1 MVKKIF
7 EGVKG
12 FINKVINSELFPIA
26 LGLILFIKVA
36 LFYKLTIYRGDNY
49 NISILSKTFVFSM
62 FIVTFLYA
70 FKNRLRFTLGTI
82 LNIFI
87 STLLFADNLYYN
99 YSSSLISISQISN
112 LQYSEQISASIK
124 DLLSIVQALY
134 FVDIFLALI
143 MLITR
148 FLRIEKIK
156 TRAWKPAIL
165 YAIIMVVVYSST
177 IPGYVTAAEEYR
189 YNKKMQLE
197 MGSIYTFHYLDVKTN
212 IDLKKSAKYS
222 SKEDLMVAYNDLK
235 EVYNNNYQEDL
246 YNLKGIAE
254 GENVIVLQL
263 ESFQNFLLFKEI
275 NGKEITPNLNKFVKE
290 NVQFDNM
297 MIQSYSTTADSE
309 YSTVTSLYPLENGMA
324 FAHYSGNSY
333 DDFFKL
339 YHNAGYYTIFM
350 HGNEGSFW
358 NRNNVYGHMEIDEL
372 DFIESFDKD
381 SKLINNWISDES
393 LYEQAVPKFKKAIEE
408 SGKPFFANI
417 VAASSHTAFDLP
429 GLDNKYDYVD
439 IDVGQYKDMYFGNYL
454 EAVNYADKQ
463 FGMFI
468 EKLKEAGLYDNTVIV
483 VFGDHYGMQMY
494 NYEMLDYIEEK
505 DHRLN
510 MIETEINYINVPLVI
525 RIPGVEHME
534 IKKTVSKIDIKPTIC
549 MLTGTE
555 DGFSI
560 GTSMFGDKDF
570 ACLNNGIIVTDD
582 YYYNGYWYYRKNGE
596 QIDLDNID
604 DTLKKKL
611 EYYVECMENELG
623 ISNSVVLN
631 NLLK

>member
-49 NISILSKTFVFSM
+49 NISILSKTFIFSM

-124 DLLSIVQALY
+124 DLLSIVQVLY

-222 SKEDLMVAYNDLK
+222 SKEDLMVAYNNLK

-254 GENVIVLQL
+254 GKNVIVLQL

-290 NVQFDNM
+290 NVYFDNM

-309 YSTVTSLYPLENGMA
+309 HSTVTSLYPLENGMA
-324 FAHYSGNSY
+324 FAHYGGNSY

-494 NYEMLDYIEEK
+494 NYEMLDYIKEK

-510 MIETEINYINVPLVI
+510 MVETEINYINVPLVI
-525 RIPGVEHME
+525 RIPGIEHMK
-534 IKKTVSKIDIKPTIC
+534 IKKTVSKLDIKPTIC

-604 DTLKKKL
+604 DALKKKL

>member
-36 LFYKLTIYRGDNY
+36 LFYRLTIYRGDNY
-49 NISILSKTFVFSM
+49 NISILSKSFIFSM

-124 DLLSIVQALY
+124 DLLSIVQVLY

-148 FLRIEKIK
+148 FLKIQKIK

-165 YAIIMVVVYSST
+165 YACIMVLVYSST
-177 IPGYVTAAEEYR
+177 IPGYVTAAEEYK

-222 SKEDLMVAYNDLK
+222 SKEDLMAAYNNLK

-254 GENVIVLQL
+254 GKNVIVLQL

-290 NVQFDNM
+290 NVYFSNM

-309 YSTVTSLYPLENGMA
+309 HSTVTSLYPLENGMA

-358 NRNNVYGHMEIDEL
+358 NRNNVYGQMGIDEL

-468 EKLKEAGLYDNTVIV
+468 ENLKEAGLYDNTVIV

-494 NYEMLDYIEEK
+494 NYEMLDYIKEK

-510 MIETEINYINVPLVI
+510 MVETEINYINVPLVI
-525 RIPGVEHME
+525 RIPGIEHMK
-534 IKKTVSKIDIKPTIC
+534 IKKTVSKLDIKPTIC

-604 DTLKKKL
+604 DALKKKL